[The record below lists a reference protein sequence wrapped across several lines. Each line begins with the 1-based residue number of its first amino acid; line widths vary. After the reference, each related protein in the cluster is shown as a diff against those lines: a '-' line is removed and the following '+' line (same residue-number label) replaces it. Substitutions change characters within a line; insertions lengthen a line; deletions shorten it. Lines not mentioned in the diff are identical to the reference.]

1 MLLQP
6 HVTKGHKPIF
16 DIVKPL
22 STKLVHLC
30 KGIIDKQDYEAM
42 NVSIFKNA
50 GESNG
55 QPLHADYDCVH
66 DNMCGY

>member
-1 MLLQP
+1 M
-6 HVTKGHKPIF
+6 F
-16 DIVKPL
+16 MKPL

-55 QPLHADYDCVH
+55 QPLHADYDRVH
-66 DNMCGY
+66 DNMDGY